1 MKGLTIR
8 QPWATLVA
16 RGRKRIVTR
25 GYRTSYRGPVLI
37 HAGASPQ
44 SWREMDDPSAW
55 EDRDAVQAILS
66 ALDLIADDGS
76 WPSPIVDPT
85 GYLWGPGIHFQD
97 VLTLPLGAVVA
108 VAELV
113 DVVPII
119 AGDLAEIS
127 DGPRIETHAD
137 AEDFPDGWLDLY
149 HETLGSPSGSP
160 LVYGRSIPDEAPLG
174 DYTPGRFGWLLG
186 DVRPLAEPVYE
197 VEHVLRDGRRKPGG
211 ALPLW
216 DPTPELVE
224 ACS

>member
-16 RGRKRIVTR
+16 RGRKRIETR

-37 HAGASPQ
+37 HAGAAKP
-44 SWREMDDPSAW
+44 EPSS
-55 EDRDAVQAILS
+55 RGAVQVI
-66 ALDLIADDGS
+66 
-76 WPSPIVDPT
+76 
-85 GYLWGPGIHFQD
+85 GPGLF
-97 VLTLPLGAVVA
+97 LPLGAVVA